1 MKMESG
7 LGHHPVT
14 SLQAH
19 SDVDQAL
26 EDQASLGGLTKE
38 QVPNNLSLVL
48 SGSSSSHKIPKG
60 SPPFPYEHL
69 LSIISP

>member
-1 MKMESG
+1 MESG

>member
-19 SDVDQAL
+19 SDVDQASG
-26 EDQASLGGLTKE
+26 DQASLGGLTKE
-38 QVPNNLSLVL
+38 QVPNNFSLVL
-48 SGSSSSHKIPKG
+48 SGSSSSNKIPKG
-60 SPPFPYEHL
+60 SPPSPSEHL
-69 LSIISP
+69 HSNISP